1 MLARSMQQ
9 LQKREN
15 TPDQGY
21 LGIDCWHGD
30 CKLELIRARGESRN
44 DYRVA
49 FQMVVYFR
57 RW

>member
-1 MLARSMQQ
+1 MQQ